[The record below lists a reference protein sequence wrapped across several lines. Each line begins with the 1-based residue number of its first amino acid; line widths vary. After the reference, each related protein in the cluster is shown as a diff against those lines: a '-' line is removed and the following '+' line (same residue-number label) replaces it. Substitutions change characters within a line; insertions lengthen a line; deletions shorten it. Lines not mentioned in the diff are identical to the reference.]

1 MRNSSNTSNA
11 IPIRKSY
18 GLPTEL
24 KESKHKMKSNKVLMH
39 EEWKRKKNKKK
50 AFIHKKNNADI
61 PQYKALLDFR
71 KSSAA

>member
-1 MRNSSNTSNA
+1 MRNGRGKGT
-11 IPIRKSY
+11 
-18 GLPTEL
+18 
-24 KESKHKMKSNKVLMH
+24 
-39 EEWKRKKNKKK
+39 KK